1 MNYTCSTGGTVLPQ
15 KEEKEMVG
23 YTHQIEWYGFDA
35 LLGFDVRH
43 SFRTTTDAV
52 DLHVK
57 ALQAKGYSVIV
68 TVL

>member
-1 MNYTCSTGGTVLPQ
+1 MNYTGSTGGTVLPQ

-23 YTHQIEWYGFDA
+23 YTHQIEWYGFD
-35 LLGFDVRH
+35 VRH

-52 DLHVK
+52 DL
-57 ALQAKGYSVIV
+57 QAKGYSVIV